1 MKRNVTRLIL
11 AAVAAATMAAGC
23 EKGLEEY
30 GNDTGS
36 PIQFEASSEWPN
48 DIETRT
54 EYSGVDEN
62 GHAVSSSSNYER
74 IDWVAGYDRIR
85 VLCDAAVGKET
96 ASKKTADYSIHSVSV
111 PSDKKKSQAGIS
123 AADDNTLQWGTGTH
137 YFYALYPAPNM
148 ESKYGFTTYNPVTEA
163 NAKIESVTGNK
174 AKITGVIPAS
184 QQSVKQGNIFKAN
197 MNYAYMYAR
206 AQGTP
211 GSTSRVVL
219 PFYPLVTTVE
229 VRLKGI
235 SSDLISSKLTS
246 LELSSATTALT
257 GTFNATVSASDNPT
271 IATTGTTGK
280 KITIT
285 VPNGG
290 TTLSATE
297 AQTFTFLALPV
308 EQKDLTLTL
317 NFANGTTRKL
327 ALKKNGSF
335 ITVPACK
342 KVYFDNLGVP
352 NSMYYLDV
360 VGPTASIGPEGG
372 SRGYTVK
379 SYVNKNGGNSPVT
392 WTAQFSTDNGA
403 TWSNT
408 KPSWLTGFTS
418 SDTGSLTDKAYT
430 ATASENNTFTAK
442 TWQASKL
449 IVLGNNSK
457 ANAIDLSLR
466 DAKGNTISCSTAN
479 CYVVNSPGWYKIPL
493 VYGNAIKN
501 GQTNTIAY
509 SNSNSATYALKNFV
523 RHDGQPITNPWIKNN
538 GITVTSAEMMWQDNQ
553 WVISTTGDPNIA
565 NANPPSIDG
574 DYLYFYVNEGYI
586 KQCNAVLAAKDASGT
601 IVWSWHI
608 WVLDKLEYLDTVSVI
623 SPDSV
628 LNPVKI
634 AKVNLGW
641 YDAEQL
647 THPRSVKVKFTQA
660 ESGLTGEFTIFQMQQ
675 MPHGGNMYYQWGR
688 KDPALGATDD
698 LGAVHAQFATSSA
711 NYFDIKLLQRVS
723 IGESIK
729 HPNYFYTNYEG
740 GHNTDSNLCTVCSD
754 GLNYYGWCS
763 SRYDNL
769 WNANGKYDQDIAVV
783 KTVYD
788 PCPYGFKVPN
798 MEAFSALYGSH
809 SANEWNFGIVIKN
822 AATGG
827 QELFF
832 PCTSL
837 REAGSGEIRT
847 WFYSCYANT
856 AAVSYHSN
864 STAAVTNMSSR
875 YLQINEPSNDGH
887 TPQDGAPVT
896 IGLSRTGGQSYG
908 FPVRPIAE

>member
-11 AAVAAATMAAGC
+11 AAVAAVTITAGC
-23 EKGLEEY
+23 EKGLEY
-30 GNDTGS
+30 VADDTGS
-36 PIQFEASSEWPN
+36 PIQFEASTEWLN

-62 GHAVSSSSNYER
+62 GRAVSSSSNYER
-74 IDWVAGYDRIR
+74 IDWIAGYDRIR

-96 ASKKTADYSIHSVSV
+96 ASKKTADYIIHSVSV
-111 PSDKKKSQAGIS
+111 PSNDKKKSQAGIS
-123 AADDNTLQWGTGTH
+123 AGDDNTLQWGTGTH

-148 ESKYGFTTYNPVTEA
+148 ESKYGFTTNNPVTEA
-163 NAKIESVTGNK
+163 NAKIETVTGNK

-184 QQSVKQGNIFKAN
+184 QQAVKQGNNFKAN

-257 GTFNATVSASDNPT
+257 GTFNATISATGNPT

-280 KITIT
+280 KVTIT

-290 TTLSATE
+290 TTLSATQ
-297 AQTFTFLALPV
+297 AQTFTFLTLPV

-317 NFANGTTRKL
+317 NFADGTTRKL

-335 ITVPACK
+335 ITVAACK
-342 KVYFDNLGVP
+342 KAYFDNLGVP
-352 NSMYYLDV
+352 NSIYYLDV

-372 SRGYTVK
+372 SRAYTVK
-379 SYVNKNGGNSPVT
+379 SYVNSDGGNSPVT
-392 WTAQFSTDNGA
+392 WTAQFSTDDGA
-403 TWSNT
+403 TWSSD
-408 KPSWLTGFTS
+408 KPSWLTAFTT
-418 SDTGSLTDKAYT
+418 SDSGSLTDKRYT
-430 ATASENNTFTAK
+430 ATASENNTYTNK
-442 TWQASKL
+442 VWKGSRT
-449 IVLGNNSK
+449 IVLGNNTSDT
-457 ANAIDLSLR
+457 AIDLSLR
-466 DAKGNTISCSTAN
+466 DVKGNAISRSTAN

-509 SNSNSATYALKNFV
+509 SNNNNATYALKNFV
-523 RHDGQPITNPWIKNN
+523 RHDGQPITNPWIKDN
-538 GITVTSAEMMWQDNQ
+538 GITVTSAEMLWQDQ
-553 WVISTTGDPNIA
+553 QYLISLSVDSSP
-565 NANPPSIDG
+565 NPPFISS

-586 KQCNAVLAAKDASGT
+586 KQGNAVLAAKDASGT

-608 WVLDKLEYLDTVSVI
+608 WVLDDLTYLDTVSVT
-623 SPDSV
+623 SPNSV
-628 LNPVKI
+628 VNPVKI

-641 YDAEQL
+641 YDAMQV
-647 THPRSVKVKFTQA
+647 TVPRSVKVKVTQA
-660 ESGLTGEFTIFQMQQ
+660 GSGLTGEFVVFQMQQ
-675 MPHGGNMYYQWGR
+675 MPHGGNTYYQWGR
-688 KDPALGATDD
+688 KDPSLGATDN
-698 LGAVHAQFATSSA
+698 LEASHAQFAVSA
-711 NYFDIKLLQRVS
+711 DNYFTVKPMQRVS

-729 HPNYFYTNYEG
+729 HPNHFYPNYEAY
-740 GHNTDSNLCTVCSD
+740 HTENCTICSD
-754 GLNYYGWCS
+754 GLYYYGWCS

-798 MEAFSALYGSH
+798 MEAFSAFYGSYPA
-809 SANEWNFGIVIKN
+809 SEWNFGIKFKN
-822 AATGG
+822 TATGG
-827 QELFF
+827 QEIFF

-837 REAGSGEIRT
+837 REAGTGVVRT
-847 WFYSCYANT
+847 WFYSCFAST
-856 AAVSYHSN
+856 ATLSYHSA
-864 STAAVTNMSSR
+864 STSTETYMSSR
-875 YLQINEPSNDGH
+875 YLQINQPSSDGH
-887 TPQDGAPVT
+887 TPEEGAPVS
-896 IGLSRTGGQSYG
+896 IGLARTGGQSYG
-908 FPVRPIAE
+908 FPIRPIAD